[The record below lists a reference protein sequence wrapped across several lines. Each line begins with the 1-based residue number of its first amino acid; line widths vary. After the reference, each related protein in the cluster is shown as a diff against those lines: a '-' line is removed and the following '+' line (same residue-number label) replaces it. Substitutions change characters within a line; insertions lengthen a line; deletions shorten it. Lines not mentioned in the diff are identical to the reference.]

1 VPRNLARG
9 SAIAVFVVAVA
20 GCTGSGTQESA
31 EPACDPPDVSPE
43 LVVEV
48 PADGGEVTGLLWD
61 ELPAEVGT
69 DLKIVWR
76 VTGTGELAVRSVRP
90 DGSAG
95 ELAFGPEPHVGSNF
109 EAPGAEWGTGF
120 RFDVPGCWRIELSR
134 DDVTAQL
141 AIPVVDVGAAP

>member
-1 VPRNLARG
+1 VITSRVRAATAALLLG
-9 SAIAVFVVAVA
+9 GLV
-20 GCTGSGTQESA
+20 GCTAAEAPESA
-31 EPACDPPDVSPE
+31 GTECDPPDVSPD

-48 PADGGEVTGLLWD
+48 PADGGSVTGLLWQD
-61 ELPAEVGT
+61 LPAEVGT

-76 VTGTGELAVRSVRP
+76 VTGEGELTVRSVRP
-90 DGSAG
+90 DGSTG
-95 ELAFGPEPHVGSNF
+95 ELAFGPEPHGGSNF

-141 AIPVVDVGAAP
+141 AIPVVEH